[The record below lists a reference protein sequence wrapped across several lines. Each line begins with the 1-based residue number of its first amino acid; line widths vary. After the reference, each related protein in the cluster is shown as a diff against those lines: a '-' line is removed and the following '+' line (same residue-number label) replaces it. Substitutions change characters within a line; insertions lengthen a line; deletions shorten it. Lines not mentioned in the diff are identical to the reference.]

1 VHNAVQRL
9 RPQLLLAA
17 CPPQATRFEAAT
29 MYLYA
34 TTRGRTGRPG
44 GTRVAVPN
52 QQRANARPSSH
63 RTRPPAAGRGSPLA
77 DFDTAVAAA
86 RFRAAVARDADF
98 RVWVEPLPG
107 GIRHR
112 HVVHR
117 VLVPGDHGAAAAAL
131 LAEAW
136 QEGVRLIT
144 DVRPLSPS
152 SARWRTRRDLAA
164 AMWRAALLAS
174 QTVRTAHG
182 LRLRTPSSELA
193 AVLVRAA
200 RLLDVSAEIR
210 LSCHVPVV
218 CLPDGGEA
226 RRLLAYVS
234 QPGRATDAAP
244 AIVDQ
249 PR

>member
-1 VHNAVQRL
+1 
-9 RPQLLLAA
+9 
-17 CPPQATRFEAAT
+17 

-34 TTRGRTGRPG
+34 TTRGRAGRRG
-44 GTRVAVPN
+44 GPAVAPPN
-52 QQRANARPSSH
+52 QQRANPRPATH
-63 RTRPPAAGRGSPLA
+63 RTRPPAAGRGTPIA
-77 DFDTAVAAA
+77 DFDTAAAAA
-86 RFRAAVARDADF
+86 RFRAAVARDVDF

-107 GIRHR
+107 GIRHQ

-117 VLVPGDHGAAAAAL
+117 VLVPGDHGAAVAAR

-136 QEGVRLIT
+136 QDGVRLIAA
-144 DVRPLSPS
+144 VRPLSPT

-218 CLPDGGEA
+218 CLPDGRDA
-226 RRLLAYVS
+226 RRLLAYLS
-234 QPGRATDAAP
+234 QPGPATDAAP

-249 PR
+249 SR